1 METKNNENV
10 ESFCDLK
17 TMNKNY
23 KDVTKTCHL
32 TSIVNYILIIIPII
46 LIVLF
51 QYKGYFATLDNIS
64 KICFFICMILLIVL
78 GSVLIILHHVA
89 QVEIDKNIAIA
100 KREMYNLEV
109 RWEMVNKIKELII
122 DDKINDR
129 IKDRIAEYILLG
141 K

>member
-1 METKNNENV
+1 MENNG
-10 ESFCDLK
+10 SFCELK

-23 KDVTKTCHL
+23 KDVTNICHL
-32 TSIVNYILIIIPII
+32 SSIVNYILIIIPII

-122 DDKINDR
+122 DDKIDDKINDR

>member
-1 METKNNENV
+1 MENNG
-10 ESFCDLK
+10 SFCELK

-23 KDVTKTCHL
+23 KDVTNICHL
-32 TSIVNYILIIIPII
+32 SSIVNYILIIIPII

-51 QYKGYFATLDNIS
+51 QYKGYFVTLDNIS

-78 GSVLIILHHVA
+78 GSILTILHHVA
-89 QVEIDKNIAIA
+89 QVEIDKNIAIS

-109 RWEMVNKIKELII
+109 RWKMANKVKELIK
-122 DDKINDR
+122 DDEINAR
-129 IKDRIAEYILLG
+129 IIEYILLG

>member
-1 METKNNENV
+1 VENNG
-10 ESFCDLK
+10 SFCELK

-23 KDVTKTCHL
+23 KDVTNICHL
-32 TSIVNYILIIIPII
+32 SSIVNYILIIIPII

-51 QYKGYFATLDNIS
+51 QYKGYFVTLDNIS

-78 GSVLIILHHVA
+78 GSILTILHHVA
-89 QVEIDKNIAIA
+89 QVEIDKNIAIS

-109 RWEMVNKIKELII
+109 RWKMANKVKELIK
-122 DDKINDR
+122 DDEINAR
-129 IKDRIAEYILLG
+129 IIEYILLG